1 MAMASD
7 SQTQSPASAGV
18 KANGQKGFVAQMIS
32 GHSAVGL
39 AVGALM
45 YIICVS
51 GTLMV
56 FHEEFQRWEQ
66 PNATEF
72 AVGGAEPAAVA
83 RAADAALARVGESPH
98 HFYVGLPTEG
108 LPRLS
113 VAYDDSHGWF
123 ADADGNL
130 GEEVHHPWSEFL
142 EGLHYYLHLPNTL
155 GLTVVGI
162 LGAMLVGLV
171 ISGVLAHPK
180 IFRDAFAMRLRGN
193 KQLAEADLHNRLS
206 VWGAPFHFV
215 VAVTGAAI
223 GLASVLSYIAA
234 DTYLEGDF
242 EAFYE
247 PVFGS
252 DPAEDETPAP
262 VANIAA
268 ALTNLKAEAEGVVPW
283 YVMMHDPGT
292 KGQGAII
299 LAEHP
304 GRLIYGEN
312 YYFDE
317 AGTIT
322 GKLGHSDGPV
332 GQQIVASAYTVHFG
346 SFGGLPVKL
355 IYGVLGLAISI
366 VSATGVNIW
375 LIKRREKGR
384 PAPKLEL
391 AWAATI
397 WGTPLALG
405 CSFIAAVSGMVD
417 DALITAIFWL
427 VLLGLISLSLLATDR
442 AAFSRGLR
450 MGAGGLIV
458 LGVALKWGA
467 YWGEVTSPAAVWVNV
482 AFLMTAAIFIWQGW
496 PARRGR
502 KMVSSAAE

>member
-1 MAMASD
+1 MVMASD
-7 SQTQSPASAGV
+7 SQTTVSGG
-18 KANGQKGFVAQMIS
+18 KAATPNGQKGFVAQMLS

-45 YIICVS
+45 YIICIS

-72 AVGGAEPAAVA
+72 AVGGAAPAAVA
-83 RAADAALARVGESPH
+83 RAADAGLARAGETPH
-98 HFYVGLPTEG
+98 HFYVALPTEG
-108 LPRLS
+108 LPRMS
-113 VAYDDSHGWF
+113 VAYDDNHGWY

-180 IFRDAFAMRLRGN
+180 IFRDAFAMRLKGN

-206 VWGAPFHFV
+206 VWGAPFHFI

-234 DTYLEGDF
+234 ETYLEGDF

-247 PVFGS
+247 PVFGA
-252 DPAEDETPAP
+252 DPAPDETPAP
-262 VANIAA
+262 LADIRA
-268 ALTNLKAEAEGVVPW
+268 ALVNLRAEAEGVVPW
-283 YVMMHDPGT
+283 YVMMHDPAT

-312 YYFDE
+312 YYFD
-317 AGTIT
+317 ASGTIT
-322 GKLGHSDGPV
+322 GKLGHSDGPA
-332 GQQIVASAYTVHFG
+332 GQQIIASAYTVHFG

-355 IYGVLGLAISI
+355 IYAVLGLAISI

-391 AWAATI
+391 AWAATV

-405 CSFIAAVSGMVD
+405 CSFIAATSGMAE
-417 DALITAIFWL
+417 DALVTGVFWL

-442 AAFSRGLR
+442 AAFSRLLR
-450 MGAGGLIV
+450 GVTGALIL
-458 LGVALKWGA
+458 LGVAIKWAA

-482 AFLMTAAIFIWQGW
+482 ALLMTAAIFIWQGW
-496 PARRGR
+496 PKGRAR
-502 KMVSSAAE
+502 KLVPSAAE